1 MLCKKED
8 EKCEPQVGK
17 ICLNQDVFAWMSA
30 EMVVAQRGELRSVR
44 LVETTRGRTAENGR
58 KQNECIC

>member
-1 MLCKKED
+1 MRATGRENMFKSRCV
-8 EKCEPQVGK
+8 C
-17 ICLNQDVFAWMSA
+17 WMST